1 MAYRLHFMMGCHH
14 ENGYIALGR
23 VTQTGTIPSDPAAS
37 IPPAP
42 RHTTFFGTTWTKQG
56 FVHVP
61 HFASTTDVKFSCR

>member
-42 RHTTFFGTTWTKQG
+42 SHDLLWNNVDQTGVRTRS
-56 FVHVP
+56 P
-61 HFASTTDVKFSCR
+61 LRINN